1 MKAVE
6 VRNIKIGEGIPK
18 ICVPIVGVTKE
29 DIINEAKTFENI
41 PVDVVEWRVDWFENV
56 FDIEKVKDF
65 KDVFIANRNFEHLK
79 NHPLNF
85 EELLQYPILM
95 LDKSS
100 MTSEFL
106 HNICQQRQLDLV
118 PEVELSSNDLL
129 IDLARIGLGI
139 AFIPD
144 FCLPDNDPD
153 LFKLT
158 MSEVFPSR
166 QLVVGYNDKLPISE
180 AAKYFIESLN
190 EDK

>member
-1 MKAVE
+1 MNTVG
-6 VRNIKIGEGIPK
+6 NI
-18 ICVPIVGVTKE
+18 
-29 DIINEAKTFENI
+29 
-41 PVDVVEWRVDWFENV
+41 R
-56 FDIEKVKDF
+56 KVKDF
-65 KDVFIANRNFEHLK
+65 KDVFIANKNFEHLK

-144 FCLPDNDPD
+144 FCLPDDDPD

>member
-1 MKAVE
+1 M
-6 VRNIKIGEGIPK
+6 
-18 ICVPIVGVTKE
+18 
-29 DIINEAKTFENI
+29 EN
-41 PVDVVEWRVDWFENV
+41 
-56 FDIEKVKDF
+56 
-65 KDVFIANRNFEHLK
+65 
-79 NHPLNF
+79 
-85 EELLQYPILM
+85 LLDYPILM
-95 LDKSS
+95 LAPKST
-100 MTSEFL
+100 TSEYL
-106 HNICQQRQLDLV
+106 HQVFAAQGLKLL
-118 PEVELSSNDLL
+118 PEVELNSNDLL

-144 FCLPDNDPD
+144 FCLPDDDPD

>member
-1 MKAVE
+1 MANPAYYPLKS
-6 VRNIKIGEGIPK
+6 
-18 ICVPIVGVTKE
+18 
-29 DIINEAKTFENI
+29 
-41 PVDVVEWRVDWFENV
+41 RVLRLAE
-56 FDIEKVKDF
+56 
-65 KDVFIANRNFEHLK
+65 LSGY
-79 NHPLNF
+79 PLITL
-85 EELLQYPILM
+85 ERHC
-95 LDKSS
+95 
-100 MTSEFL
+100 TTCEFL
-106 HNICQQRQLDLV
+106 HNLFLQHQLELV
-118 PEVELSSNDLL
+118 PEIELSSNDLL

-144 FCLPDNDPD
+144 FCLPDDDPD